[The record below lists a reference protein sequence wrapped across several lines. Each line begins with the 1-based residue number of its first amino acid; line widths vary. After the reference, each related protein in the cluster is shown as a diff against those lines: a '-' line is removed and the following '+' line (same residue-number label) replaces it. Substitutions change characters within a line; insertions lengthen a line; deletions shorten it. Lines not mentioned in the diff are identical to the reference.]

1 MRQCQKE
8 VRYLAD
14 RLAREERARG
24 EAKTSDNETRFE
36 QLSNNST
43 LIKVAAPSHRLC
55 AHGDTRR
62 VRGRIG
68 GRRPSPCADAGNL
81 MCAVGDGGA
90 YSRRHCRR
98 HGRQT
103 ARRAQVRPSDELHT
117 CSTPFASDWEAR
129 SHLRWSLVALCRQQ
143 YEIDLKAVAEQAEMD
158 DDDDS
163 LVPQDAAAGAGAP
176 EEEEE
181 EWEMLDR
188 LREEETRLKQ
198 APVMKQR
205 ETFVTRPAP
214 APVAKAP
221 RAPAPPANS
230 KQAKVSQIMADTSL
244 SPAERQRQVYVS
256 ALWRDCTSFACCDK
270 MVRG

>member
-1 MRQCQKE
+1 MQQ
-8 VRYLAD
+8 
-14 RLAREERARG
+14 G
-24 EAKTSDNETRFE
+24 
-36 QLSNNST
+36 
-43 LIKVAAPSHRLC
+43 SHRGIGISNEGGLKNKQKK
-55 AHGDTRR
+55 AKIKKLR
-62 VRGRIG
+62 VEGE
-68 GRRPSPCADAGNL
+68 L
-81 MCAVGDGGA
+81 
-90 YSRRHCRR
+90 
-98 HGRQT
+98 
-103 ARRAQVRPSDELHT
+103 VR
-117 CSTPFASDWEAR
+117 
-129 SHLRWSLVALCRQQ
+129 
-143 YEIDLKAVAEQAEMD
+143 EMD

-244 SPAERQRQVYVS
+244 SPAERQRQVDVS
-256 ALWRDCTSFACCDK
+256 AL
-270 MVRG
+270 

>member
-1 MRQCQKE
+1 M
-8 VRYLAD
+8 
-14 RLAREERARG
+14 
-24 EAKTSDNETRFE
+24 
-36 QLSNNST
+36 
-43 LIKVAAPSHRLC
+43 
-55 AHGDTRR
+55 
-62 VRGRIG
+62 
-68 GRRPSPCADAGNL
+68 
-81 MCAVGDGGA
+81 
-90 YSRRHCRR
+90 
-98 HGRQT
+98 
-103 ARRAQVRPSDELHT
+103 RPSDELHT

-256 ALWRDCTSFACCDK
+256 ALWRHCTFLACCDK